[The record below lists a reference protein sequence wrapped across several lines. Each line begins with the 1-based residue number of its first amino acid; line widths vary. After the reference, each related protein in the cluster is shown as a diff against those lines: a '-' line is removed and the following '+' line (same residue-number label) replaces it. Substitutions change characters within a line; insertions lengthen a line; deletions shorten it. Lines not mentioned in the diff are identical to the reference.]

1 MSQTQSLNKSHFS
14 SSSESTTAAEQKVL
28 SSLDKGINTQPDI
41 EISVVKPGWLTGLA
55 NSIKHVIRSNLS
67 REAIIVWCP
76 KLRELKLIDRG

>member
-41 EISVVKPGWLTGLA
+41 EISVVKPG
-55 NSIKHVIRSNLS
+55 
-67 REAIIVWCP
+67 
-76 KLRELKLIDRG
+76 